1 VKFYDFT
8 KERLGVIGPLTKEPP
23 FADSGF
29 SISSDSRSRG
39 FNGLMAL
46 RFGFAEIEEL
56 HRSSA
61 LVAEVSV
68 NQTTGTIAGLLHICA
83 QLLCRHAYDNV
94 EPMASNLWGAA
105 RPFAVCFLV
114 IYSAPCHAQ
123 EVEFNRDI
131 RPIFSD
137 RCYACHGPDQAN
149 RKTKLRFDTEA
160 GAKQDLGSRHFA
172 VISGDAVN
180 STIMQRVTASNV
192 AIRMPLGGP
201 PLDETEIGL
210 IRRWIE
216 QGAKWEKHWSLIPP
230 QRRAFPSVVNKAW
243 PRNGI
248 DYFVLNRLEREG
260 LKPSAEAGKEA
271 LIRRVSLDLTGLP
284 PTQAE
289 VDAFLADQ
297 SPNAYE
303 KVVDHLLASPRYG
316 ERMAAPWLAAA
327 RYADTNGY
335 QTDAERYMWRW
346 RDWVIEAFNGNMP
359 FNEFTIEQIAG
370 DMLPGAALDQ
380 KIASGFNRNHRG
392 NGEGGIIP
400 EEYAVEYVVDRVETT
415 SAVWLGLTVGCA
427 RCHNHKYDP
436 ITQKEFYQLFAFFNN
451 VPEKGKANKYGNS
464 APMIKAPTREQQA
477 QLAEIENKLSA
488 AEKRVAVLAS
498 DTERA
503 QRSWEKSLDRSS
515 DLSWSVDRGL
525 AAQFPLGRESD
536 ARFNGGRA
544 AEQRDKV
551 RFGFLDRF
559 TLAARIDPAVPTAA
573 IVTRTLE
580 VPEAQGWGL
589 YLKDGKL
596 QLNLVQRWLDD
607 ALRVETENSLP
618 LNEMHHV
625 LVTYDGSRVAD
636 GVHIYIDGK
645 PQKLKILLDELNQDF
660 ASKEP
665 LRIGG
670 GGGPGNRFKGIIRD
684 VRIYGVAL
692 TPEEAAVVAVVPS
705 ITEIAAIAPAQRTP
719 AQTNK
724 INWYFLE
731 NQAPDP
737 IRQAWRE
744 LVDARKQKEDFEDS
758 ISTVMIMQEMP
769 TPRETHLLIRGAYD
783 RPGEKV
789 QPGVPA
795 ALPPLPNAA
804 PNNRM
809 GLAKWLVDSTNPL
822 TARVVVNRFWQ
833 MYFGAGLV
841 KTVED
846 FGSQGEWPTNPE
858 LLDWLATEFVR
869 TGWDVKAMQKLIV
882 SSATYRQSSSATHE
896 LLQKDPEN
904 RFLARGARFRLPP
917 EIVRD
922 QALAISGLLVEKIG
936 GASVNPYQPA
946 GLWKEINGQEYHQD
960 HGESLY
966 RRSLYTFWKRTAP
979 PPTMMTFDAAG
990 RETCVVRESRTNTP
1004 LQALDLMNDVAYVE
1018 AARVLAEH
1026 MMTEGGATPAER
1038 IAFAFRRATA
1048 RSPSAAESQILLDS
1062 FRYYRD
1068 TYQTDAGAA
1077 LKLVSQGEHPR
1088 NEKLNASELAA
1099 YTTVASMI
1107 LNLDEVVTKQ

>member
-1 VKFYDFT
+1 
-8 KERLGVIGPLTKEPP
+8 
-23 FADSGF
+23 
-29 SISSDSRSRG
+29 
-39 FNGLMAL
+39 
-46 RFGFAEIEEL
+46 
-56 HRSSA
+56 
-61 LVAEVSV
+61 
-68 NQTTGTIAGLLHICA
+68 
-83 QLLCRHAYDNV
+83 
-94 EPMASNLWGAA
+94 MASHLWRAGWAL
-105 RPFAVCFLV
+105 AVRLLTIC
-114 IYSAPCHAQ
+114 SAPCHAQ

-137 RCYACHGPDQAN
+137 RCYTCHGPDQAN
-149 RKTKLRFDTEA
+149 RKTRLRFDTEA
-160 GAKQDLGSRHFA
+160 GAKQDLGGKHFA
-172 VISGDAVN
+172 IISRDAAN
-180 STIMQRVTASNV
+180 STIMQRLSASNP
-192 AIRMPLGGP
+192 AIRMPLGGT
-201 PLDETEIGL
+201 PLTDKEIGL

-230 QRRAFPSVVNKAW
+230 RRREFPSVDNKAW

-248 DYFVLNRLEREG
+248 DWFVLNRLEREG
-260 LKPSAEAGKEA
+260 LKPSAEAGKED

-284 PTQAE
+284 PTLAE

-303 KVVDHLLASPRYG
+303 KVVDRLLASPRYG

-346 RDWVIEAFNGNMP
+346 RDWVIDAFNRNMP

-370 DMLPGAALDQ
+370 DMLPGATLDQ

-436 ITQKEFYQLFAFFNN
+436 ITQTEFYQLFAYFNN

-464 APMIKAPTREQQA
+464 TPMIKAPTRGQQA
-477 QLAEIENKLSA
+477 QIAGIGHKLSA
-488 AEKRVAVLAS
+488 AEERFAALAS
-498 DTERA
+498 GAERA
-503 QRSWEKSLDRSS
+503 QRSWEQSLDRSKP
-515 DLSWSVDRGL
+515 LSWSVERGIS
-525 AAQFPLGRESD
+525 AQFRLDGD
-536 ARFNGGRA
+536 AEDRFDGKRA
-544 AEQRDKV
+544 AIEGDKGK
-551 RFGFLDRF
+551 FGFLDRF
-559 TLAARIDPAVPTAA
+559 TLAAWIDPAASTGA
-573 IVTRTLE
+573 IVTRTLD
-580 VPEAQGWGL
+580 VPEGHGWGL

-607 ALRVETENSLP
+607 ALRVETEDSLP
-618 LNEMHHV
+618 LHQLHHV
-625 LVTYDGSRVAD
+625 MATYDGSRVAD
-636 GVHIYIDGK
+636 GVHLYVDGK
-645 PQKLKILLDELNQDF
+645 PQKLRILLDELNQDF
-660 ASKEP
+660 GSNEP

-670 GGGPGNRFKGIIRD
+670 GGGPDNRFAGEIRD

-692 TPEEAAVVAVVPS
+692 TPQEAAVVAVGPS
-705 ITEIAAIAPAQRTP
+705 ITEIAAIPRARRTP
-719 AQTNK
+719 AQSDK
-724 INWYFLE
+724 IAWYFLE

-744 LVDARKQKEDFEDS
+744 LVELRKQKDDFEDTVP
-758 ISTVMIMQEMP
+758 TVMVMQEMP

-783 RPGEKV
+783 RPGERV

-795 ALPPLPNAA
+795 ALPPLPDGA
-804 PNNRM
+804 PNNRL
-809 GLAKWLVDSTNPL
+809 GLAKWLADPANPL
-822 TARVVVNRFWQ
+822 PARVVVNRFWQ
-833 MYFGAGLV
+833 MYFGTGLV

-846 FGSQGEWPTNPE
+846 FGSQGEWPAHLE
-858 LLDWLATEFVR
+858 LLDWLATELVR
-869 TGWDVKAMQKLIV
+869 TGWDVKAMQRLIV
-882 SSATYRQSSSATHE
+882 SSATYRQSSKATLE

-904 RFLARGARFRLPP
+904 RLFARGPRFRLPP
-917 EIVRD
+917 EVVRD
-922 QALAISGLLVEKIG
+922 QALAIAGLLVERIG
-936 GASVNPYQPA
+936 GPSVKPYQPA
-946 GLWKEINGQEYHQD
+946 GLWKEINGQEYPQD
-960 HGESLY
+960 HGEGLY

-990 RETCVVRESRTNTP
+990 REVCVVRESRTNTP
-1004 LQALDLMNDVAYVE
+1004 LQALDLMNDVAYLE

-1048 RSPSAAESQILLDS
+1048 RAPFEAENRILLDS
-1062 FRYYRD
+1062 FQYYRD
-1068 TYQTDAGAA
+1068 TYQTDPGAA
-1077 LKLVSQGEHPR
+1077 RKLVSQGEHPR
-1088 NEKLNASELAA
+1088 NDKLDASELAA
-1099 YTTVASMI
+1099 YTTVASLI